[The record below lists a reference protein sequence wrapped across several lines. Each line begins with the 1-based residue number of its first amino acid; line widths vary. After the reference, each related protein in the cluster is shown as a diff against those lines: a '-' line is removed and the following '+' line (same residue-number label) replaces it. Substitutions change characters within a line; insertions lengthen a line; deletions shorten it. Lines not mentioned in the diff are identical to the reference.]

1 MRRLTERQSRFIQAY
16 LQGPVEDRYNATRA
30 ARAAGYAFPEKQ
42 GWRLMK
48 VPRVAI
54 QIELGFQVHLAHA
67 CGGIDLE
74 LICCN
79 CGAKVLVHPE
89 SPVGKDVILGT

>member
-1 MRRLTERQSRFIQAY
+1 VRKLTARQSRFIQAF
-16 LQGPVEDRYNATRA
+16 LNGPQEDRYIATRA

-48 VPRVAI
+48 NPRVAR

-79 CGAKVLVHPE
+79 CGAKMLAHP
-89 SPVGKDVILGT
+89 SNSVGKTWDFL

>member
-1 MRRLTERQSRFIQAY
+1 MRRLTERQSRFIEAY

-48 VPRVAI
+48 VPHVAI

-67 CGGIDLE
+67 CGGIDPDLT
-74 LICCN
+74 CWR
-79 CGAKVLVHPE
+79 CGAKMLDVPRDLVGE
-89 SPVGKDVILGT
+89 R